1 MQYCAKGLSLGIR
14 KDDPAH
20 PTVQIQEE
28 DINFFIESDD
38 EWFFD
43 GHNLVVTFNDG
54 DDFPQFIMKI
64 KTWLPPRFLFFLI
77 PHISHT
83 TLDRTFK

>member
-1 MQYCAKGLSLGIR
+1 MIH
-14 KDDPAH
+14 AH

-54 DDFPQFIMKI
+54 DDFRNLIMKI
-64 KTWLPPRFLFFLI
+64 KKAWLPPRFFSVI
-77 PHISHT
+77 AHISHT

>member
-20 PTVQIQEE
+20 PAVQIQEE

-54 DDFPQFIMKI
+54 DDFRNLIMKNKNVASATLFI
-64 KTWLPPRFLFFLI
+64 FLNFSYFAY
-77 PHISHT
+77 HSG
-83 TLDRTFK
+83 